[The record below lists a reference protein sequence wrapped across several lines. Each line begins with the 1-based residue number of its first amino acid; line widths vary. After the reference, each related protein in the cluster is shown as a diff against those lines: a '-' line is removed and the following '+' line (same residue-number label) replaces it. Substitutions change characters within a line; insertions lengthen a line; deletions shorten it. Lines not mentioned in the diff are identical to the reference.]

1 MAKLQLSFACG
12 LYDRMQ
18 PLYTGEVRPD
28 GIDLNFIA
36 IDQPRPIFDR
46 MSGGQ
51 EFDVAEYSSSEFTQ
65 RFANRECPFV
75 AIPVFPS
82 IAFRLGFIA
91 VNRRSGIKKP
101 KDLEGK
107 SLDDVDDSE
116 FAEVV
121 RQRNAAA
128 RARAPLAGGA
138 ETGAGPI
145 HWFENYDAKNSRA
158 WLLVD
163 PKDGRIPPPTPE
175 SQKRAAD
182 RAAARAGHGAGDSY
196 EYHSL
201 YDQCITRGLPG
212 SMMPAIYGNSYE
224 IHQGQGF
231 VAIRY
236 EMIHETRIIPLD
248 GRAHVSSKIPTYMG
262 DARGHFEGNT
272 LVVETTNF
280 RDPNRGASEKLRLIE
295 HFKPVA
301 ANKVEWAVTYD
312 DQSTWA
318 RPWTYAMNLTKD
330 PTQAPFEYACHEGNY
345 GLANMLSA
353 SRADEKAGK

>member
-1 MAKLQLSFACG
+1 MIA
-12 LYDRMQ
+12 RRV
-18 PLYTGEVRPD
+18 TR
-28 GIDLNFIA
+28 DLA
-36 IDQPRPIFDR
+36 I
-46 MSGGQ
+46 
-51 EFDVAEYSSSEFTQ
+51 VL
-65 RFANRECPFV
+65 
-75 AIPVFPS
+75 S
-82 IAFRLGFIA
+82 IASLMA
-91 VNRRSGIKKP
+91 VSAAAQQKQPAGAPKPAAKATSKTFTPSKTPWGDPDLQGIYTNKDESGIP
-101 KDLEGK
+101 IERPAQFEGK

-116 FAEVV
+116 FAEIV
-121 RQRNAAA
+121 RQRNEAA

-163 PKDGRIPPPTPE
+163 PADGRIPPATPE
-175 SQKRAAD
+175 SQQRAAD
-182 RAAARAGHGAGDSY
+182 RAAARTGHGAADSY
-196 EYHSL
+196 EYRSL

-295 HFKPVA
+295 HFKPMA
-301 ANKVEWAVTYD
+301 ANKVEWSVTYD
-312 DQSTWA
+312 DQSTWV

-345 GLANMLSA
+345 GLANILSA
-353 SRADEKAGK
+353 ARADERKAK